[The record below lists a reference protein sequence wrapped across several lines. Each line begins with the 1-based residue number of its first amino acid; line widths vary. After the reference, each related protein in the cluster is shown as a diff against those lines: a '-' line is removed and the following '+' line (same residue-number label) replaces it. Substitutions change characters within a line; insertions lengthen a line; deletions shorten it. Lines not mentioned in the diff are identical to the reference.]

1 MYAHIGHFWLRCVAG
16 YQAAEYLIKDA
27 FQRPT
32 DETVIE
38 GLVRSI
44 NFGRVPPSQAI
55 ADDVDNSADDT
66 AVIDTR
72 LAVGSWEVRSDTLKL
87 SFGEP
92 VVIRHGQFLL
102 PNGITGCAGGESQK
116 LPFAIGRIQNRL

>member
-66 AVIDTR
+66 AVVDTGP
-72 LAVGSWEVRSDTLKL
+72 AVRSWEVGSDTVKL
-87 SFGEP
+87 NIGKP
-92 VVIRHGQFLL
+92 VMIGHGQFLL
-102 PNGITGCAGGESQK
+102 PT
-116 LPFAIGRIQNRL
+116 